1 MNALTGLEANSVQR
15 PSLSPPQ
22 ANSLRVRIRQITSE
36 AIGIHSYE
44 MVDPNGGELPLV
56 FAGSHIDIHL
66 KGGIVRQYSLCNDP
80 SERTRYVI
88 AVLRDEA
95 GRGGSK
101 AVHDQLR
108 VGDEI
113 EISLPRNNFS
123 IMPHATKHVL
133 LAGGIGVTPLK
144 AFVHALERS
153 GADYELHYCSKGEA
167 YAAFRDQLAPLV
179 SSGRIIFHFD
189 GGVPGQGLNI
199 GNFLATYAEG
209 THLYYCG
216 PAGFMNACASAAAHW
231 PAGTVHLEHFK
242 APVAAV
248 SVADIGASVDGA
260 VASAN
265 IDGRFQMQ
273 IASTGQVLEVGESES
288 IVEVL
293 EGAGIWISTSCQSGL
308 CGTCKVRFL
317 SGEVDHR
324 DFVLSDDEHLD
335 QMTTCVSRCRSG
347 MLVLDL

>member
-1 MNALTGLEANSVQR
+1 MNTLTERKTDALAPQ
-15 PSLSPPQ
+15 SLPQ
-22 ANSLRVRIRQITSE
+22 SQSSCFPVRIRQITAE
-36 AIGIHSYE
+36 AMGVNSYE
-44 MVDPNGGELPLV
+44 MVDPNGGELPPV
-56 FAGSHIDIHL
+56 SAGSHIDVHL

-113 EISLPRNNFS
+113 VISLPRNNFS
-123 IMPHATKHVL
+123 IMPHATSHVL

-167 YAAFRDQLAPLV
+167 HAAFRDQLGPLV
-179 SSGRIIFHFD
+179 SSGRVIFHFD

-199 GNFLATYAEG
+199 GNFLATYVEG

-216 PAGFMNACASAAAHW
+216 PAGFMNACARAAAHW

-248 SVADIGASVDGA
+248 SAADIGASVDGA
-260 VASAN
+260 VASSN
-265 IDGRFQMQ
+265 TDGRFQMQ

-324 DFVLSDDEHLD
+324 DFVLSDEEHLD